1 MKSKSELID
10 ELASLCGIVL
20 EYWDIF
26 GNRYEASQSTKE
38 AILRSMGFKIES
50 NEDIA
55 EEIKK
60 IHLKDW
66 MSYIEPV
73 KVLSVN
79 NQPFHI
85 SVYIPLE
92 EFEEENLNINFAIVD
107 EEGKRDEYRVS
118 RDSLKIFDQKFI
130 NGRRYVKTELY
141 DRKKREIGYY
151 KLSVTI
157 NSSAYSIVVDS
168 KIIIT
173 PDTCY
178 IPAELLDGRKRLWG
192 FSLNLYSIRSEYNW
206 GCGDFRDLG
215 KIIEWLSCLGGSF
228 VAINPIHALQNKV
241 PFDISPYSPISRFY
255 RNFIYLDINDIPD
268 VQQSAKV
275 KSLIESEFFKREL
288 KRLRETNLIDYEA
301 VAILKDKILRQAFDE
316 FYEECYLQATS
327 RGKAFQDY
335 LDREGELLESF
346 SLYFVLCNKFNLSD
360 WQQWMLEYRK
370 ISVKD
375 LKVLVEENRK
385 ECLYYCYLQ
394 WLIDTQL
401 EKLSSAS
408 AKNLSLGLIF
418 DLATGSSRSGS
429 DLWQYQDIFA
439 LDINVGA
446 PPDDF
451 NPKGQNWGFPPMIP
465 QRLKE
470 TGYEY
475 FIQMIKK
482 NIKHANALRIDHA
495 LGLFRLFWIPKDSSP
510 SEGAYVTYPSEDLLR
525 IIALESV
532 RNKILIIAED
542 LGTVGEN
549 VHEKLQDFNMLS
561 YKLLYFERN
570 YPDPSFKMPQ
580 HYWHKALTAVT
591 THDLPTCYGFW
602 RERDIEIKKE
612 LGLYLDSE
620 RYFKHLNDRKRDK
633 KLLLKALF
641 EQGVLQGEDLFEYYL
656 SSEMDLTLC
665 TAIYSYLAKTPSMLL
680 SVSLDDILGTIDQQN
695 LPGVVEVYPC
705 WMQKT
710 PLNVEEIIQDERFK
724 EFAEALKRNNR

>member
-1 MKSKSELID
+1 MKSRSELID

-26 GNRYEASQSTKE
+26 GNRYVASQSTKE

-85 SVYIPLE
+85 SVYTPLE
-92 EFEEENLNINFAIVD
+92 EFEEESLNINFAIVD
-107 EEGKRDEYRVS
+107 EEGNRDEYRVS
-118 RDSLKIFDQKFI
+118 RDSLNIYDQKFI

-157 NSSAYSIVVDS
+157 NSSAYSIAVDS

-178 IPAELLDGRKRLWG
+178 IPAELLNGRKRLWG

-206 GCGDFRDLG
+206 GCGDFKDLG

-228 VAINPIHALQNKV
+228 VAINPIHALLNKK

-268 VQQSAKV
+268 VQQSIKA

-301 VAILKDKILRQAFDE
+301 VTMLKDKILRQAFDK
-316 FYEECYLQATS
+316 FYEEHYIQTTS

-346 SLYFVLCNKFNLSD
+346 SLYFVLCNRFNLSD
-360 WQQWMLEYRK
+360 WQQWILEYRK
-370 ISVKD
+370 ISVED
-375 LKVLVEENRK
+375 LKVLVEENQK
-385 ECLYYCYLQ
+385 ECLYYSYLQ

-429 DLWQYQDIFA
+429 DLWWNQDIFA

-451 NPKGQNWGFPPMIP
+451 NPKGQDWGFPPMIP

-475 FIQMIKK
+475 FIQIIRK
-482 NIKHANALRIDHA
+482 NIRHATALRIDHA

-532 RNKILIIAED
+532 RNKVLIISED

-580 HYWHKALTAVT
+580 HYWHKALTSVT

-602 RERDIEIKKE
+602 RGRDIEIKKE

-620 RYFKHLNDRKRDK
+620 RYFKHINDRKRDK

-710 PLNVEEIIQDERFK
+710 PLNIEEIIQDERFK